1 MWVIFVLEPAG
12 LLGACK
18 PGSQARM
25 DSTTG
30 GLAFSHFYG
39 GPVKKTT
46 LNVFYV
52 LSAYY
57 LLSNFLCQLLGKA
70 TSPRCSCHKLTKTT
84 PLISQKYV
92 QGCRKL

>member
-46 LNVFYV
+46 LNEFYV
-52 LSAYY
+52 LITHFQTFFVS
-57 LLSNFLCQLLGKA
+57 SWVK
-70 TSPRCSCHKLTKTT
+70 
-84 PLISQKYV
+84 PLHLAAHAIN
-92 QGCRKL
+92 